1 MRLPGDLEESLAVWL
16 PRQRWFAG
24 KGRDIDKLAILTD
37 TELVQGDPGLHH
49 VIAAVHQ
56 NGSVDRY
63 QLLVGVREELPE
75 RLMHAEIEHGPG
87 TDRGVRA
94 YDAVHD
100 PELTPALLN
109 LLDAGQD
116 LGPLSFHT
124 VPDVRLETGLTG
136 VVSTA
141 EQSNTSLIYGAAPG
155 PTYIC
160 KLFRRIAPGANPD
173 LELNLGLARVG
184 CVHVPKLYGWISD
197 DSGSTLAM
205 VSEFLATAIDGWRL
219 ATASVRDLL
228 NPVGLTPGSP
238 GTGPEALPPTP
249 EEAGGDF
256 AAEAERLGAATAA
269 VHRDLAAAFGVGE
282 LDPQSVRD
290 LAAGMHRQLDEA
302 VAVVPQLTQYAPA
315 IGAAFDELAAQGFGL
330 PVQSVH
336 GDYHLGQVLRGGT
349 GWVLLDF
356 EGEPGRTAAERRV
369 SSHPLRD
376 VAGMLR
382 SFDYAAL
389 YLLHG
394 EPGLREAL
402 PGASPEHF
410 ELLENRALEW
420 AAHNRAAFCRGYAAA
435 GGPDP
440 AAHGVLLRALE
451 YDKAVYEA
459 LYEARNR
466 PSWIEIPLSSLAR
479 ALSR

>member
-1 MRLPGDLEESLAVWL
+1 VRLPGDLEESIAVWL

-37 TELVQGDPGLHH
+37 TELVQADPGLHH
-49 VIAAVHQ
+49 VIVAVHQ
-56 NGSVDRY
+56 DDSVDRY
-63 QLLVGVREELPE
+63 QLLVGVRTELPE
-75 RLMHAEIEHGPG
+75 RLVHAEIEHGTG
-87 TDRGVRA
+87 IDQGVRA
-94 YDAVHD
+94 YEAVHD
-100 PELTPALLN
+100 PELTPALLD
-109 LLDAGQD
+109 LLAAGED
-116 LGPLSFHT
+116 FGPLSFHT
-124 VPDVRLETGLTG
+124 VPDVQLETGLVG

-141 EQSNTSLIYGAAPG
+141 EQSNTSLIFGAAPG
-155 PTYIC
+155 PTYIY
-160 KLFRRIAPGANPD
+160 KVFRRIAPGPNPD

-184 CVHVPKLYGWISD
+184 CSHVPKLYGWISD

-205 VSEFLATAIDGWRL
+205 VSEFLATAVDGWRL

-228 NPVGLTPGSP
+228 NPVGLTPAAP
-238 GTGPEALPPTP
+238 GAGPEPTPPTP

-282 LDPQSVRD
+282 LSREGVRE
-290 LAAGMHRQLDEA
+290 LTAGMHRQLEEA
-302 VAVVPQLTQYAPA
+302 VEAVPQMARFAPA
-315 IGAAFDELAAQGFGL
+315 IANAFDELAAQGTGL

-336 GDYHLGQVLRGGT
+336 GDYHLGQVLRSGT
-349 GWVLLDF
+349 GWVVLDF
-356 EGEPGRTAAERRV
+356 EGEPGRTAAERRI

-394 EPGLREAL
+394 DPGLREAL

-420 AAHNRAAFCRGYAAA
+420 AAHNRAAFCRGYATA

-466 PSWIEIPLSSLAR
+466 PSWLEIPLRSLAR
-479 ALSR
+479 ELYR